1 MLLWYMQGR
10 YKLGKINYVSLV
22 PLWRNPSNQI
32 FAKTVPSKFC
42 IFFYLNSIIMNIIW
56 IYSKMLAIERQYI
69 LENEKKIMANLFL
82 VYDNFSKKIW
92 KIHIWNI
99 VSKKEMVKKKKKDMK
114 RFLNFVS
121 NEIVINTLELLSNI
135 SIHNPL
141 CVLSIL
147 CVFHSVLI

>member
-1 MLLWYMQGR
+1 MEYCFQ
-10 YKLGKINYVSLV
+10 K
-22 PLWRNPSNQI
+22 RNGQ
-32 FAKTVPSKFC
+32 
-42 IFFYLNSIIMNIIW
+42 
-56 IYSKMLAIERQYI
+56 
-69 LENEKKIMANLFL
+69 
-82 VYDNFSKKIW
+82 
-92 KIHIWNI
+92 
-99 VSKKEMVKKKKKDMK
+99 KKKKKDMK